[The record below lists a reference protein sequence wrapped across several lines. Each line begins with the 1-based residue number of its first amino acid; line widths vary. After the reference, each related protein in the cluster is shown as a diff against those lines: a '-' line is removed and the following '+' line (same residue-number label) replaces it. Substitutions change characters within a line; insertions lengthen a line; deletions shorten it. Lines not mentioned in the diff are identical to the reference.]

1 MARLHYGNRVL
12 VGCPSYPKL
21 ALPWAPWVG
30 WVRIFLFLTVKK
42 LKPPR
47 KTLHYSSGLLPP
59 TATALNADY
68 REPLHHG
75 LPGRSVYRI
84 CNLAALRP
92 CAGTLHAKIYLVA
105 ISRCAFDSFPAEI
118 LRI

>member
-12 VGCPSYPKL
+12 AGCPLYPKL
-21 ALPWAPWVG
+21 ALPRAPWVG
-30 WVRIFLFLTVKK
+30 WVRTILFLTVKK

-59 TATALNADY
+59 TTTALNADY

-75 LPGRSVYRI
+75 LPGQSVCRI
-84 CNLAALRP
+84 CNLTALRTDGL
-92 CAGTLHAKIYLVA
+92 CDQDGVIQNIDK
-105 ISRCAFDSFPAEI
+105 
-118 LRI
+118 